1 VSKNIAIE
9 FQFYKSPF
17 LVITLSVILGIV
29 CSSYFCSNTSLYYFL
44 FSITLLFLDSIYSFG
59 KIISY
64 IIIVSV
70 FFTLGLLS
78 YNSSILKINYGSK
91 KYYVAQVNNIY
102 NSSSEWKRVEI
113 ELLDEKS
120 GSTNILLIAKS
131 FNFNISDIIGL
142 DLNLNRIENKGNP
155 GEFDTKKYYR
165 SKDIVGISFYDN
177 TNNSIDLIQHRKQFG
192 LSYYLSSIRLNL
204 ISIIDSNMSFNNGAL
219 AKALLLGDKS
229 SLDESIKQDFSN
241 TGAMHVLAVSG
252 LHIGILLSIIIYILS
267 LLSKF
272 LSKKQALLIALFIL
286 WFYAIITGLSAS
298 ILRATFMFSI
308 LVLSKFFSKTHSSV
322 NSLCFTAFILLLIN
336 PNYVYDIGF
345 QLSYLAMFGIFS
357 FYNIIYSIFSFRN
370 RVINML
376 WKGTSVG
383 LAAQLFTFPLTIF
396 YFHQFP
402 NYFILTNLGLIVITG
417 IILSFGVLSIVFSKV
432 GYLNKFLFYLL
443 SLTIII
449 LIKLISS
456 ISSLPYSVAYGFN
469 FTLFD
474 VLSTYFIILIS
485 LLFFKSNKLNR
496 IISPLILVTLFYV
509 EYNRF
514 QNLNCSELVFFNS
527 KKPLFVIKDG
537 SKSIC
542 FYFEDIKNAKYIM
555 SSYSKI
561 KPSKVLFQ
569 NINDYEEIN
578 ISNKKINLNVRKIT
592 DQVLININNEKY
604 FLSNRIVKSDFVK
617 YKDYHFISI
626 KGKNDPQS
634 IPSTK
639 YLEEG
644 ALFYAIKKTD
654 HKDRI

>member
-1 VSKNIAIE
+1 
-9 FQFYKSPF
+9 
-17 LVITLSVILGIV
+17 
-29 CSSYFCSNTSLYYFL
+29 
-44 FSITLLFLDSIYSFG
+44 
-59 KIISY
+59 
-64 IIIVSV
+64 
-70 FFTLGLLS
+70 
-78 YNSSILKINYGSK
+78 
-91 KYYVAQVNNIY
+91 
-102 NSSSEWKRVEI
+102 
-113 ELLDEKS
+113 
-120 GSTNILLIAKS
+120 
-131 FNFNISDIIGL
+131 
-142 DLNLNRIENKGNP
+142 
-155 GEFDTKKYYR
+155 
-165 SKDIVGISFYDN
+165 
-177 TNNSIDLIQHRKQFG
+177 
-192 LSYYLSSIRLNL
+192 
-204 ISIIDSNMSFNNGAL
+204 
-219 AKALLLGDKS
+219 
-229 SLDESIKQDFSN
+229 
-241 TGAMHVLAVSG
+241 
-252 LHIGILLSIIIYILS
+252 
-267 LLSKF
+267 
-272 LSKKQALLIALFIL
+272 
-286 WFYAIITGLSAS
+286 
-298 ILRATFMFSI
+298 
-308 LVLSKFFSKTHSSV
+308 
-322 NSLCFTAFILLLIN
+322 
-336 PNYVYDIGF
+336 
-345 QLSYLAMFGIFS
+345 
-357 FYNIIYSIFSFRN
+357 
-370 RVINML
+370 ML

-485 LLFFKSNKLNR
+485 LLFFKYNKLNR

-578 ISNKKINLNVRKIT
+578 ISNKNINLNVRKII
-592 DQVLININNEKY
+592 DQVLININSEKY